1 MVPYLAWL
9 IFAATLNATIQG
21 LNPGAGL
28 RCSVEPQLLGIGVP
42 AEGGGIG
49 REVLS
54 PAPKG
59 RCAMQSENKM
69 FDDFVK
75 MVNGFAGT
83 MAGMGREA
91 ESSAREKMR
100 EWMAGAD
107 FVGRD
112 EFEAVKA
119 MAAAARDENEA
130 LKARI
135 AALEA
140 KAGAAAPSVRR
151 SASRERNPER
161 GRNPGGA
168 RRRRPDRSARA
179 IFRGARLGVRAH
191 RRRRDRRFG
200 DRQLGAI

>member
-1 MVPYLAWL
+1 
-9 IFAATLNATIQG
+9 
-21 LNPGAGL
+21 
-28 RCSVEPQLLGIGVP
+28 
-42 AEGGGIG
+42 
-49 REVLS
+49 
-54 PAPKG
+54 
-59 RCAMQSENKM
+59 MQSENKM

-119 MAAAARDENEA
+119 MAATARDENEA

-135 AALEA
+135 LALEA
-140 KAGAAAPSVRR
+140 KAAGPVTAAAK
-151 SASRERNPER
+151 R
-161 GRNPGGA
+161 GGKKSSPGA
-168 RRRRPDRSARA
+168 
-179 IFRGARLGVRAH
+179 
-191 RRRRDRRFG
+191 
-200 DRQLGAI
+200 